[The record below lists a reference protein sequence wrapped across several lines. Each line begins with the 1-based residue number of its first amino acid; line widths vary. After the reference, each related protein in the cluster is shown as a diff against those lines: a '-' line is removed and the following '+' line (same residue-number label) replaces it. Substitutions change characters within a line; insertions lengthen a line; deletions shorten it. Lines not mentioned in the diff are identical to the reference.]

1 MVTLPMK
8 LKRFLSLWG
17 TFIVFSAMGFWF
29 EEILWICEIWRYD
42 AYFLPLLVFGIL
54 HVALAANVLV
64 QSGARAKFTAWG
76 LASSVAGIAFFLFMM
91 LFFMKLWVLFFLSIV
106 LAFWV
111 IVRSGA
117 KRSAIAG
124 VILGL
129 FIGQISFFE
138 TAYQFLSWTIAGFV

>member
-1 MVTLPMK
+1 MLILPMK

-17 TFIVFSAMGFWF
+17 PFIAFSAMGFWF

-42 AYFLPLLVFGIL
+42 VYLLPLLVFGIL
-54 HVALAANVLV
+54 HVALAAKVLV
-64 QSGARAKFTAWG
+64 QSGARLKFTAWG
-76 LASSVAGIAFFLFMM
+76 LALSVAGIAFFL
-91 LFFMKLWVLFFLSIV
+91 FMKLWVLFFLSIV